1 MILYPLRL
9 IDKVPAQ
16 GWTRPLPSSPAR
28 ETSDLTGEIKVPD
41 KTLRTELSQADLNLI
56 RLGELPPGFSYPVPP
71 WDWLG
76 LSQVMIFMFSA
87 LFLKNRP

>member
-1 MILYPLRL
+1 MILYPLHL
-9 IDKVPAQ
+9 IDKVSEQ
-16 GWTRPLPSSPAR
+16 GWTRPLPSSPAG
-28 ETSDLTGEIKVPD
+28 ETSDFTGQIKVQD

-56 RLGELPPGFSYPVPP
+56 SFGELPPGFSYPALS

-87 LFLKNRP
+87 LFLKNRS